1 MDTFPLLVRN
11 STVNSIGT
19 EADLFAVTWEVLV
32 WPGVC
37 ELKMAKAEMTVVK
50 SASLWKCLPK
60 YVLEQ
65 LAEMRQE
72 SLRVPIM
79 GLTPS
84 RTVAPDVWNGGMQ
97 Q

>member
-1 MDTFPLLVRN
+1 MDTFQIPVRN
-11 STVNSIGT
+11 ITA
-19 EADLFAVTWEVLV
+19 EADLFSVTWEVVV

-37 ELKMAKAEMTVVK
+37 ELKMTKAEMAVVK

-65 LAEMRQE
+65 LAEIRQE
-72 SLRVPIM
+72 SLRVRIVD
-79 GLTPS
+79 LTPWQ
-84 RTVAPDVWNGGMQ
+84 TVVPDVWNGGMQ

>member
-1 MDTFPLLVRN
+1 MDTFQILVRN
-11 STVNSIGT
+11 ITANSIGT
-19 EADLFAVTWEVLV
+19 EVDVFSVTWEVLV
-32 WPGVC
+32 CPGVC
-37 ELKMAKAEMTVVK
+37 ELKMAKAEMAVVN

-72 SLRVPIM
+72 SLRVRIM
-79 GLTPS
+79 DLTPWQ
-84 RTVAPDVWNGGMQ
+84 TVVTDVWNGGIQ